1 MSAFQGQESAV
12 KVFGHRGEERG
23 GSLPYVQAPATFS
36 GGFRNC
42 SLYFTLR

>member
-23 GSLPYVQAPATFS
+23 GFLPCIQAPTTFS
-36 GGFRNC
+36 GGFGDR
-42 SLYFTLR
+42 SLYFTLG